1 MTLDNTIKFREELNK
16 AKNDLE
22 RYEIILDN
30 YFNDS
35 GKTMKGFFY
44 IPASF
49 SKLGKPSNPS
59 FSSIEYVRKVLDE
72 TRDNLERYEH
82 FLPQELRDRI
92 NEKLRNADITHFQ
105 HLCYGL
111 KPVTERTLK

>member
-1 MTLDNTIKFREELNK
+1 MTLDNTINFREELNK

-35 GKTMKGFFY
+35 KKTMESFLY

-59 FSSIEYVRKVLDE
+59 LSSIEYVRKVLDE
-72 TRDNLERYEH
+72 TRNNLERYEH
-82 FLPQELRDRI
+82 FLPQELIDRI
-92 NEKLRNADITHFQ
+92 DEKLRNEDIIYFQ